1 MSENIRSLP
10 LIAVCGTSTSN
21 AAEDELA
28 YSVGKLLAE
37 RGAVVVCGGH
47 SGVMSSGAAG
57 ARSAGGQVIGLL
69 PGSDAAEANPHVSL
83 AIPTGMGQM
92 RNGLIA
98 NVCNAMIAVGGG
110 YGTLSEI
117 AFMRK
122 LGKPVVT
129 LESWKV
135 IAPGAA
141 GPDQTIHSCDSPQA
155 AVDWV
160 FKHLV

>member
-1 MSENIRSLP
+1 MTQTSRDGT

-57 ARSAGGQVIGLL
+57 ARSAGGKVVGLL

-83 AIPTGMGQM
+83 VIPTGMGQM

-98 NVCNAMIAVGGG
+98 NTCDAMIAVGGG

-135 IAPGAA
+135 IAPRAD
-141 GPDQTIHSCDSPQA
+141 GPDQSIHSCESPQA
-155 AVDWV
+155 AVEWV